1 MAKNES
7 MNSYPP
13 EYWDK
18 FFKEGKIGWDIGYV
32 STPLKEY
39 FDQIGDKRIKIL
51 VPGAGNGWE
60 VEYLFRS
67 GFSETYMLDI
77 SKEAINSFKK
87 RFPDFP
93 DNNIFNEDFFKHN
106 GKYDLI
112 VEQTFFS
119 SLPRTLRADYV
130 ENMHR
135 LLKPG
140 GKLVGLLFNHEFGL
154 DKPPFGGSVEEYREL
169 FAGKFSFIHFK
180 TAYNSIKPRKG
191 RELFFLLLNN

>member
-1 MAKNES
+1 MAKKEC
-7 MNSYPP
+7 MNGLSPK
-13 EYWDK
+13 YWDN
-18 FFKEGKIGWDIGYV
+18 FFIEGKLSWDIGYV

-39 FDQIGDKRIKIL
+39 FDQIGDKSIKIL

-77 SKEAINSFKK
+77 SKEAINSFKN
-87 RFPDFP
+87 RVPDFP
-93 DNNIFNEDFFKHN
+93 DNNIFYEDFFKHE
-106 GKYDLI
+106 GTYDLI

-119 SLPRTLRADYV
+119 SLPRALRTDYV

-140 GKLVGLLFNHEFGL
+140 GKLVGLLFNHEFGF
-154 DKPPFGGSVEEYREL
+154 DKPPFGGSVEEYRGL
-169 FAGKFSFIHFK
+169 FVSRFSFIHFQ

-191 RELFFLLLNN
+191 RELFFLLLKN